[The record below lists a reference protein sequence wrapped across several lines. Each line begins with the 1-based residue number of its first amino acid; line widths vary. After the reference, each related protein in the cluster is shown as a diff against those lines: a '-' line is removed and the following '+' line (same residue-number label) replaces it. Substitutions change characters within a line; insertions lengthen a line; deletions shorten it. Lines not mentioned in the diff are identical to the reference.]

1 MQIEPSIEI
10 LGVYKLWISE
20 ETYREQWEVTA
31 SDEDTK
37 EHFDG
42 LILIEAIAHNIDDQF
57 DISRI
62 GQQPSHSDDPNY
74 FMVPYDEALL
84 SSDGE
89 TLIQREMDCVHGTG
103 SLRFAF
109 YLHLYDPSKPLMTA
123 YGPIDCPDVQ
133 PVPARLKELIPYN
146 ACS

>member
-1 MQIEPSIEI
+1 VAEPSIEI
-10 LGVYKLWISE
+10 LGVYKPFISE
-20 ETYREQWEVTA
+20 ETYQEQWQVTA

-37 EHFDG
+37 EHFDA
-42 LILIEAIAHNIDDQF
+42 LVLIEAFVHNVDDQF

-62 GQQPSHSDDPNY
+62 GQQPPHSDDPNC

-89 TLIQREMDCVHGTG
+89 TLIQRDMNCVHGTG

-109 YLHLYDPSKPLMTA
+109 YLHLYNPSKPLSTG
-123 YGPIDCPDVQ
+123 YGPIQCPPIR
-133 PVPARLKELIPYN
+133 PVPDRLKELVPYT

>member
-1 MQIEPSIEI
+1 MAEPSIEI
-10 LGVYKLWISE
+10 LGVYKPHISE
-20 ETYREQWEVTA
+20 ETYREQWQVTE
-31 SDEDTK
+31 SDKETE

-42 LILIEAIAHNIDDQF
+42 LMLIEALVHNVDDQF
-57 DISRI
+57 DMSKI
-62 GQQPSHSDDPNY
+62 GQQPPHSDDPNS

-103 SLRFAF
+103 TLRFAF
-109 YLHLYDPSKPLMTA
+109 YLHLYDPSKPLETC
-123 YGPIDCPDVQ
+123 YGPIYCPAAQ
-133 PVPARLKELIPYN
+133 GVPDRLKELVPYN

>member
-1 MQIEPSIEI
+1 MAKTSIEI
-10 LGVYKLWISE
+10 LGVYKPYIPE
-20 ETYREQWEVTA
+20 DTYQEQWQVTE
-31 SDEDTK
+31 SDEETK

-42 LILIEAIAHNIDDQF
+42 LVLIEAIVHDIDDQF

-62 GQQPSHSDDPNY
+62 GQQPPHSDDPSY

-89 TLIQREMDCVHGTG
+89 SLIQREMDCVRGTG

-109 YLHLYDPSKPLMTA
+109 YLHLYDPSKPLTTSC
-123 YGPIDCPDVQ
+123 GLIHCPAIQ
-133 PVPARLKELIPYN
+133 PVPDRLKELVPYC

>member
-1 MQIEPSIEI
+1 VTEPSIDI
-10 LGVYKLWISE
+10 LGVFKPYISD
-20 ETYREQWEVTA
+20 ETYQEQWQVTE

-42 LILIEAIAHNIDDQF
+42 LVLIEAVVHNVDDQF
-57 DISRI
+57 DISKI
-62 GQQPSHSDDPNY
+62 GQQPPHSEDPNY

-89 TLIQREMDCVHGTG
+89 TLIQREMNCVQGTG

-109 YLHLYDPSKPLMTA
+109 YLHLYDPSKPLVTG
-123 YGPIDCPDVQ
+123 YGPIQCPEIQ
-133 PVPARLKELIPYN
+133 PVPDRLKELVPYV

>member
-1 MQIEPSIEI
+1 MAEPSIEI
-10 LGVYKLWISE
+10 LGVYKPHISVE
-20 ETYREQWEVTA
+20 AYREQWEITG

-37 EHFDG
+37 EHFNG
-42 LILIEAIAHNIDDQF
+42 LVLIEAFVHNADDQF
-57 DISRI
+57 DISQI
-62 GQQPSHSDDPNY
+62 GQQPSHSDDPNS

-109 YLHLYDPSKPLMTA
+109 YLHLYDPSKPLETG
-123 YGPIDCPDVQ
+123 YGPIHCPIIQ
-133 PVPARLKELIPYN
+133 PVPDRLKELVPYT